1 MRLVAKF
8 LSVNMAKTSA
18 SYVNILNACILFIES
33 HNYSITAIL
42 WFQFIIIIIIT
53 QRLTRH
59 VSVIRMTN
67 RIFRQLPKH
76 EQRELARLLRKHGEL
91 FPLFL
96 NKVYIQTG
104 SSLAA
109 SAAADEAQD
118 NQENVDDVQIE
129 LECSKD
135 VLLRAELV
143 ATLLTADHH
152 LGVKDEELQQH
163 SGHHH
168 ITHEQSR
175 TSYF

>member
-67 RIFRQLPKH
+67 RIFR
-76 EQRELARLLRKHGEL
+76 
-91 FPLFL
+91 
-96 NKVYIQTG
+96 
-104 SSLAA
+104 
-109 SAAADEAQD
+109 
-118 NQENVDDVQIE
+118 
-129 LECSKD
+129 
-135 VLLRAELV
+135 
-143 ATLLTADHH
+143 
-152 LGVKDEELQQH
+152 
-163 SGHHH
+163 
-168 ITHEQSR
+168 
-175 TSYF
+175 